1 MFDILFLGTG
11 ASIPSR
17 ERSTS
22 CLAVRQGHSIS
33 LFDCGEGSQRQLMMS
48 KMSFMKI
55 DRIFI
60 SHMHGD
66 HILGL
71 PGLLQTMSLLGRTKT
86 VIVYGPCGLEH
97 SLTSMLNACEGELKF
112 EIQIIEL
119 KGGELF
125 NFDEFTI
132 STFTTVHNVPS
143 IGYVYREKDRPGTI
157 DKEKAEKLDLIPN
170 EDFSKLKAG
179 ETVKG
184 VSPEMVVGKPIKGC
198 SMVYTG
204 DTTLCD
210 GVKKHANGV
219 DLLIHEATYI
229 EKDSELAKMYFHSTA
244 KTAAE
249 TALECKIGMLVLVHI
264 SNRYGG
270 SECSIAE
277 AKAIFENVIAP
288 NDFQM
293 LSVSRDNI
301 KLV

>member
-17 ERSTS
+17 KRSTS
-22 CLAVRQGHSIS
+22 CLAVRQGRSIS

-48 KMSFMKI
+48 QMSFMKI

-71 PGLLQTMSLLGRTKT
+71 PGLLQTMGLSGRTKT
-86 VIVYGPCGLEH
+86 VTVYGPNGLEH
-97 SLTSMLNACEGELKF
+97 SLTDMLNACEGELKF
-112 EIQIIEL
+112 EIQVIEL

-125 NFDEFTI
+125 NFDEFTV
-132 STFTTVHNVPS
+132 STFMTVHNVPS

-157 DKEKAEKLDLIPN
+157 NKKKAEKLNLIPN
-170 EDFSKLKAG
+170 EDFSRLKAG

-184 VSPEMVVGKPIKGC
+184 VSPEMVMGKPIKGC

-204 DTTLCD
+204 DTAPCD
-210 GVKKHANGV
+210 AVKKHANGV

-229 EKDSELAKMYFHSTA
+229 EKDIELAKTYFHSTA
-244 KTAAE
+244 KAAAE
-249 TALECKIGMLVLVHI
+249 IALACNIGMLVLTHI
-264 SNRYGG
+264 SNRYDD
-270 SECSIAE
+270 SEYSIAE
-277 AKAIFENVIAP
+277 AKAIFGNVIAP

-293 LSVSRDNI
+293 LSVSRSNI
-301 KLV
+301 RLV